1 MTLPADHD
9 RTAPNEPFVLPGADQ
24 DVFGA
29 LPAALRQCLAN
40 ASRVI
45 LIANNPAITQ
55 ADFDALGV
63 GADDVVVSF
72 NLCTKAALLKPE
84 SVNLFVHGFN
94 APDRYFFGLPATD
107 EVQRFAAQPGSRCFT
122 LLVGCAV
129 PLCPLPDVAL
139 YWDRIPLPALAGH
152 YPVNRPNGKRFVGP
166 STGFNVLV
174 LLDWLRAHSGYRY
187 RLMTL
192 GFSNEAG
199 KLWGGH
205 AWDYERD
212 WLLGADVEVIALK
225 PRSWWRKL
233 LFSK

>member
-1 MTLPADHD
+1 MTLPSDHD
-9 RTAPNEPFVLPGADQ
+9 LIAPNEPFVLPGADQ
-24 DVFGA
+24 DAFGA

-45 LIANNPAITQ
+45 LIANNPAITP

-63 GADDVVVSF
+63 GTDDVVVSF

-94 APDRYFFGLPATD
+94 APDRYFFGLPATA
-107 EVQRFAAQPGSRCFT
+107 EVQRFAAQPGARCFT

-139 YWDRIPLPALAGH
+139 YWDRIPLPALAEH
-152 YPVNRPNGKRFVGP
+152 YPVDRPNGKRFVGP

-187 RLMTL
+187 RLTTL

-225 PRSWWRKL
+225 SRSWWRKL

>member
-1 MTLPADHD
+1 MKLPADHD

-84 SVNLFVHGFN
+84 SVNLIVHGFN

-174 LLDWLRAHSGYRY
+174 LLDWLRAHAHYSY

-205 AWDYERD
+205 AWDYERE

>member
-94 APDRYFFGLPATD
+94 APDRYFFGLPASAD
-107 EVQRFAAQPGSRCFT
+107 VQKFLARPDSRRFT

-129 PLCPLPDVAL
+129 PLCPMPEVAL
-139 YWDRIPLPALAGH
+139 YWDRIPLPALAEL

-174 LLDWLRAHSGYRY
+174 LLDWLRAHAHYSY

-205 AWDYERD
+205 AWDYERE

>member
-1 MTLPADHD
+1 MPLPPGPAS
-9 RTAPNEPFVLPGADQ
+9 TAPSRRLALPGADQ
-24 DVFGA
+24 DVLGA
-29 LPAALRQCLAN
+29 LPVELRQCLAN
-40 ASRVI
+40 AARVI
-45 LIANNPAITQ
+45 LIANNPAISH

-63 GADDVVVSF
+63 GPDDVVVSF
-72 NLCTKAALLKPE
+72 NLCTKAALLTTE

-94 APDRYFFGLPATD
+94 APDCYFFGLPAST
-107 EVQRFAAQPGSRCFT
+107 EVTQLAARPGSRCFT

-129 PLCPLPDVAL
+129 ALCPLPDVAL
-139 YWDRIPLPALAGH
+139 YWDRIPLPALAEH
-152 YPVNRPNGKRFVGP
+152 YPVDRPNGKRFVGP

-174 LLDWLRAHSGYRY
+174 LLDWLRGHAGYRY

-205 AWDYERD
+205 AWDYERT
-212 WLLGADVEVIALK
+212 WLLGADVEVIAIK

-233 LFSK
+233 LSRQ